1 MNNKQLSLFEIDDE
15 LLTYLLLKV
24 ATPDQKVDTSG
35 KVATSDEIAEN
46 QNLTSTKVAT
56 SENEMHSFHGKNIK
70 REELERIILRLCKDE
85 YVKKEELAKQLGK
98 SENYVRNRILPDL
111 LKSGKLVKRFP
122 YTHNHPD
129 QGYKTNEEHAKGL

>member
-35 KVATSDEIAEN
+35 
-46 QNLTSTKVAT
+46 KVAT

-98 SENYVRNRILPDL
+98 SENYIRNRILPDL